1 MIVVSDTS
9 PINYLVLIGHV
20 QVLHS
25 LFDQVFIP
33 DAVYRELQNPGTPP
47 KVISWMAVPPP
58 WLSRKSVTSTLQ
70 GEAFDRLGAGEQKAI
85 ELAAVM
91 GDSVTLLID
100 ERRGRAVAEGLNI
113 RTIGVLGILEA
124 AAEHGL
130 IDLPSAIN
138 LLTQTSFYVQ
148 PSILKALVDRH
159 REKNRG

>member
-47 KVISWMAVPPP
+47 KVISWMAVPPA

-70 GEAFDRLGAGEQKAI
+70 GEAFERL
-85 ELAAVM
+85 
-91 GDSVTLLID
+91 
-100 ERRGRAVAEGLNI
+100 
-113 RTIGVLGILEA
+113 GVLGILEA

-130 IDLPSAIN
+130 IDLPRAID
-138 LLTQTSFYVQ
+138 LLHKHLSTS
-148 PSILKALVDRH
+148 
-159 REKNRG
+159 NRQF